1 MDRCDALIVGG
12 GPAGS
17 TCARELV
24 RQGLDVVVLDQ
35 ARFPRDK
42 TCAGWITPQV
52 VESLQLDLADY
63 ARHGTLQPLTGFD
76 CGVLGGPLTTVRY
89 PDAVS
94 FGIRRSE
101 FDHYLLQRCGAR
113 LALETPFA
121 NAVRQA
127 GQWIVNEH
135 WQTPLL
141 IGAAGHFCPVAKL
154 LGADVGRGEQ
164 AFVARETEFP
174 MDRALALN
182 SRVSATRG
190 ELLFCDD
197 LAGYGW
203 CLRKGNYL
211 NVGLGRDT
219 TTGLGDD
226 LQRLLRWLVSTQRVP
241 LQQWP
246 RFRGHAYLAYNRS
259 RRPLVADGCLLVG
272 DAAGMACERSG
283 EGIRPAVESAL
294 LAAVAVGEARGDYR
308 ATGLASYIALVEARF
323 GPRQHHPLPTVGLPR
338 APRWR
343 RAAGRWLV
351 STEPFLRHVV
361 LDRFF
366 LQRAASALHPAAG
379 TLKPENFS

>member
-1 MDRCDALIVGG
+1 MDRCDVLIVGG

-42 TCAGWITPQV
+42 TCAGWITPPV

-63 ARHGTLQPLTGFD
+63 ARHATLQPFTGFD
-76 CGVLGGPLTTVRY
+76 CSMLEGPVTTIRY

-101 FDHYLLQRCGAR
+101 FDHYLLRRCGAR

-121 NAVRQA
+121 SAERGNGHWVVNGRWQA
-127 GQWIVNEH
+127 S
-135 WQTPLL
+135 LL
-141 IGAAGHFCPVAKL
+141 IGAGGHFCPVAKR
-154 LGADVGRGEQ
+154 LGVDVGRAEQ
-164 AFVARETEFP
+164 PFCAREAEFP
-174 MDRALALN
+174 MDRALALR
-182 SRVSATRG
+182 SRMSATRG

-197 LAGYGW
+197 FAGYGW

-211 NVGLGRDT
+211 NIGLGRET
-219 TTGLGDD
+219 TNGLATD
-226 LQRLLRWLVSTQRVP
+226 LQRLQQWLTRTHRVP
-241 LQQWP
+241 LREWP
-246 RFRGHAYLAYNRS
+246 RFRGHAYLAYTRS

-272 DAAGMACERSG
+272 DAAGMACPRSG
-283 EGIRPAVESAL
+283 EGIRPAIESGL
-294 LAAVAVGEARGDYR
+294 LAATAVRMAQGNYR
-308 ATGLASYIALVEARF
+308 APALTHYATLIEERF
-323 GPRQHHPLPTVGLPR
+323 GCRHRQPLPAGGPR
-338 APRWR
+338 PAPRWR

-366 LQRAASALHPAAG
+366 LQRAASVLHPASDALMTE
-379 TLKPENFS
+379 TLP